1 MIDDADAL
9 ADKFDDDRE
18 EDFDADDFADAW
30 DEDDD
35 TDELVDDE
43 DDIDDEEDAGWRD
56 FSSSWEMEES
66 DDVDPPAD
74 EDDEEEVK
82 TRKQIEAMDRAL
94 KDLARAREL
103 EFPPS
108 LPSSHPRPGMV
119 YRPGSYAS
127 IRKDLEKKVEDLEE
141 KAAKASTRKT
151 RIVHD
156 PSTGGTR
163 TMIETDKR
171 DDGKKEDAPA
181 PAALEMPKLP
191 KKHQWLVKKEL
202 DSYDG
207 TPIVTVTIV
216 KKPFFKK
223 PMKVKKDIIPVEGK
237 SPKMLGEQIVTTA
250 EKMADK
256 EFPANNPLGVEKI
269 KGVDNIEG
277 IEFR

>member
-9 ADKFDDDRE
+9 ADD
-18 EDFDADDFADAW
+18 ADAW
-30 DEDDD
+30 DDEDDDD

-66 DDVDPPAD
+66 DDDVDPPAD
-74 EDDEEEVK
+74 EDEEEAT
-82 TRKQIEAMDRAL
+82 TRKQIEVMDRAL
-94 KDLARAREL
+94 EDLRRAREL

-108 LPSSHPRPGMV
+108 LPSSHPPRPGMA
-119 YRPGSYAS
+119 YRPTGYAS

-141 KAAKASTRKT
+141 KVAKASTRKT

-156 PSTGGTR
+156 PSTGGAR
-163 TMIETDKR
+163 TVIEPDKR

-202 DSYDG
+202 DSYDAK
-207 TPIVTVTIV
+207 PIVSVTIV

-223 PMKVKKDIIPVEGK
+223 PMKVKRDIIPVEGK
-237 SPKMLGEQIVTTA
+237 SPKMLGEEIVKVA
-250 EKMADK
+250 KKMSDR
-256 EFPANNPLGVEKI
+256 EFPANNPLDVEKI